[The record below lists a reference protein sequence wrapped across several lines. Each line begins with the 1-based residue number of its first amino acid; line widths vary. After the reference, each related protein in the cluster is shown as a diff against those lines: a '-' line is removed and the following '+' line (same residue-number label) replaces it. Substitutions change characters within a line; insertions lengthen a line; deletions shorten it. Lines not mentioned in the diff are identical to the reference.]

1 MGLFWTEEGRAAYM
15 AAYDAMLARWPLSTR
30 SRFVRTSLGLT
41 HILEAGR
48 RDAPPLVLLPAVS
61 VSATEWFANVGEL
74 GARHHLFAVDIIGDA
89 GQSVLEMRPQS
100 PADYAGW
107 LAELFAGLDLVRP
120 AVAGHSYGG
129 WLTLALAIHR
139 PDAVG
144 PIVLL
149 APASGLAPF
158 HWYMKA
164 FLAVAERLPF
174 KPGARSTLA
183 AQAHKGFELDD
194 AFVRLMDVMTA
205 TARTDVLF
213 PGLFSDNDL
222 KRIQTPTLVLIG
234 EQEVLYD
241 PGAAIARALRL
252 IPGVEARLVTGCAH
266 LLIMERPGEI
276 DRAILDFLAA
286 WHPAVNATEQKAIPP
301 LAAARRPRSGD
312 PRT

>member
-1 MGLFWTEEGRAAYM
+1 MGLFRTEQGRAAYM
-15 AAYDAMLARWPLSTR
+15 AAYDAMLARWPLSAE
-30 SRFVRTSLGLT
+30 SRFVQTSLGLT

-74 GARHHLFAVDIIGDA
+74 GARHHLFAVDIVGDA
-89 GQSVLEMRPQS
+89 GRSVLERRPQT

-144 PIVLL
+144 PIILL
-149 APASGLAPF
+149 APSSGLAPF

-164 FLAVAERLPF
+164 FLAVAEKLPF

-183 AQAHKGFELDD
+183 AQAHKGFNLDD
-194 AFVRLMDVMTA
+194 AFVHLMDVMTA

-213 PGLFSDNDL
+213 PGPFSDDEL
-222 KRIQTPTLVLIG
+222 KRIQTPTLLLIG

-241 PGAAIARALRL
+241 PVAAIDRALRL
-252 IPGVEARLVTGCAH
+252 IPGAQARLVPGCAH

-276 DRAILDFLAA
+276 DRAILDFLADR
-286 WHPAVNATEQKAIPP
+286 HSAVNARGQEAIPP
-301 LAAARRPRSGD
+301 LAAGRTLRSCG